1 MKRFLLFFLTICLA
15 YACTSSGEEDPL
27 TADNFDRKVMLI
39 HIADNII
46 ISSYEDFASKMESLN
61 SVGTLFTNNP
71 TQATLEDLRVSWL
84 AAYKSWQHVEMFN
97 IGKAEELGFNFFMN
111 IYPLTVSD
119 VEQNIA
125 SGTYDLNSPNNH
137 DAQGFPALDFLLYGV
152 GTTDQEILSKYTT
165 AANNNNYKKYVTDV
179 LQQMNTLTK
188 EVVAQ
193 FKANRDAFIN
203 STENTATSSVNKL
216 INDYIFYYEKG
227 LRRNKIGIPAGFFSQ
242 TPFPD
247 KVEAYYKKDVSK
259 ILALEALEAVQDI
272 FAGYAVSTANAT
284 NIGFKDYLIALNRE
298 DLATAIENQFKVA
311 KTQINTLNDN
321 FSAQIISDNAQMLK
335 TRDELQK
342 AVILLKVDMLQAFNI
357 SVDYVDAD
365 GD

>member
-1 MKRFLLFFLTICLA
+1 MKRFLLLFLTMFLI

-27 TADNFDRKVMLI
+27 TTDNFDRKVMLT

-46 ISSYEDFASKMESLN
+46 IPSYEDFTSKMESLN
-61 SVGTLFTNNP
+61 SVGTAFSNNP
-71 TQATLEDLRVSWL
+71 TQTTLEDLRGSWL
-84 AAYKSWQHVEMFN
+84 EAYKSWQHVEMYNTGF
-97 IGKAEELGFNFFMN
+97 AEELGFNFFMN

-119 VEQNIA
+119 VEQNITN
-125 SGTYDLNSPNNH
+125 GTYDLNSPNNH
-137 DAQGFPALDFLLYGV
+137 DAQGFPALDYLLYGV
-152 GTTDQEILSKYTT
+152 GTGDEEILSKYTT
-165 AANNNNYKKYVTDV
+165 AAHNNNYKNYLTDV

-193 FKANRDAFIN
+193 FKANRDAFVN
-203 STENTATSSVNKL
+203 SAENTATSSVNKL

-227 LRRNKIGIPAGFFSQ
+227 LRRNKIGIPAGFFSN

-247 KVEAYYKKDVSK
+247 KVEAYYRKDISK
-259 ILALEALEAVQDI
+259 ILALEALTAVQDV
-272 FAGYAVSTANAT
+272 FVGHYFGTANA
-284 NIGFKDYLIALNRE
+284 NRSGFKDYLIALNRE
-298 DLATAIENQFKVA
+298 DLATAIENQFEVA
-311 KTQINTLNDN
+311 KTQINNLEDD
-321 FSAQIISDNAQMLK
+321 FSSQIISNNAQMLK